1 MEDPL
6 AQIGKVDIH
15 IPAVI
20 INSRNGAFDNY
31 VESAGLFNVEKY
43 FKMHFE
49 STRFHFKN
57 SKPAKVEG
65 KLTLLGRPILLLSKA
80 EHFNGHE
87 SMRLKAQVCGGD
99 FMVMIDRGQ

>member
-43 FKMHFE
+43 SEMYFE

-65 KLTLLGRPILLLSKA
+65 KLTLLGQIHPVT
-80 EHFNGHE
+80 
-87 SMRLKAQVCGGD
+87 LKGRTFQ
-99 FMVMIDRGQ
+99 RS